1 MDKIIKI
8 EKLNIGYGDKII
20 LKNIDL
26 HVDEGEFLAIIGP
39 NGTGK
44 STLLKA
50 ITDSVDIKKGEIT
63 ISGRDSST
71 ISKRERARLIAVVPQ
86 EFNTDFEFSVF
97 DIAAMGRNPH
107 MYHRKISRQHELDI
121 VQDAMMMTNTWKL
134 RNRLFNEL
142 SGGEKQRVII
152 ARAIAQQ
159 TRIILLD
166 EPTSHLDIH
175 QQLEVL
181 ELAKKLQAERNLT
194 IVAVLHDINM
204 ASRFSDRIIL
214 LNEGEILA
222 EGSPE
227 EVISEKYL
235 SQMYKMEMV
244 VRENKLLS
252 AREVVP
258 IRVMK
263 ENSSL
268 SQIRVHVVCGGGS
281 GEKILERINSLGAQV
296 TCGVLNRGD
305 SDWEICRMLGIRCI
319 EVPPFSNAGDK
330 ELQEN
335 KRLAESADVLLVS
348 DVPYGRGNIKNL
360 ELLLSTDRPVYM
372 KRRHSQIDFTGGAAE
387 AIIKEL
393 EKKDNFRYIESYEEF
408 MEVFN

>member
-1 MDKIIKI
+1 MDKILKI

-50 ITDSVDIKKGEIT
+50 ITDSVDIKKGNIF

-71 ISKRERARLIAVVPQ
+71 ISKKERARLIAVVPQ

-305 SDWEICRMLGIRCI
+305 SD
-319 EVPPFSNAGDK
+319 
-330 ELQEN
+330 
-335 KRLAESADVLLVS
+335 
-348 DVPYGRGNIKNL
+348 
-360 ELLLSTDRPVYM
+360 
-372 KRRHSQIDFTGGAAE
+372 
-387 AIIKEL
+387 
-393 EKKDNFRYIESYEEF
+393 
-408 MEVFN
+408 